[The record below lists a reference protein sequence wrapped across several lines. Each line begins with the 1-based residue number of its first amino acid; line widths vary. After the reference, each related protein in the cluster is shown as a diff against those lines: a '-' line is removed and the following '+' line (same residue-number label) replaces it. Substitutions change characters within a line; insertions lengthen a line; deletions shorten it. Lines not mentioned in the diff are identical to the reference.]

1 MDVAGKTA
9 VVTGA
14 GSGIGRV
21 IALRLA
27 GDGAAVVVND
37 IDEAAGS
44 QTVEEIAE
52 RGGTASFIRADVT
65 SAPEIE
71 AMVGQAGGLDILVN
85 NAGGFP
91 YPVFPEAELEHWS
104 QEPRPQSAVGD
115 GRNPLCGSFDGGSR
129 RRSDREY
136 RLVGRSRPR
145 AAPCS

>member
-27 GDGAAVVVND
+27 RDGAAVVVND

-65 SAPEIE
+65 SAPEVE
-71 AMVGQAGGLDILVN
+71 AMVETGRRPRHPREQRGWFPLPGLPRGAARPLV
-85 NAGGFP
+85 
-91 YPVFPEAELEHWS
+91 S
-104 QEPRPQSAVGD
+104 EPRPQPAVGD
-115 GRNPLCGSFDGGSR
+115 GCDPLCGPVDGELAEAE
-129 RRSDREY
+129 RS
-136 RLVGRSRPR
+136 
-145 AAPCS
+145 